1 VLATGTK
8 EGACEFIPASVD
20 VHECSGSPLA
30 DAFIA
35 LAQRGVGELLI
46 EPGPRLFSALWTEGL
61 IDRLVVVSA
70 GGLAGN
76 ASPPLFIGEAQRQGD
91 ALVRHM
97 APVEAGIVQDVSVT
111 VWEPVSA
118 LGEE

>member
-1 VLATGTK
+1 
-8 EGACEFIPASVD
+8 VD

-35 LAQRGVGELLI
+35 LAERGVGDLLV
-46 EPGPRLFSALWTEGL
+46 EPGPRLFSALWRDGL
-61 IDRLVVVSA
+61 IDWLVVVTA
-70 GGLAGN
+70 GGLAGD
-76 ASPPLFIGEAQRQGD
+76 AAPALFLGDAQREGD

-97 APVEAGIVQDVSVT
+97 APVEAGIVSDVSVT